1 MKNFNQHF
9 VALTD
14 VTTMVVFLK
23 NFSLTLC
30 FKHLET
36 ILGVNSFQ
44 VCLLLVSFMLFIIL
58 ARKFHC
64 NNQNVVNLYILLHY
78 FKFLISSIE
87 GTLNQICLKVA
98 FCIFVKKRFFNT
110 KRFLIFLIISALFY
124 DIQRY
129 LFYFQR
135 RQMFLF

>member
-58 ARKFHC
+58 ARKFHY
-64 NNQNVVNLYILLHY
+64 NNQNVVNLYIVLHY

-98 FCIFVKKRFFNT
+98 FCIFVKKIFFNT

>member
-30 FKHLET
+30 LKHLET

-58 ARKFHC
+58 ARKFHY
-64 NNQNVVNLYILLHY
+64 NNQNVINLYILLHY

-87 GTLNQICLKVA
+87 GTLNQIFLKVA

-110 KRFLIFLIISALFY
+110 NFFLIFLIISALFY

>member
-30 FKHLET
+30 FKHLE

-78 FKFLISSIE
+78 FKFLISSTE

-98 FCIFVKKRFFNT
+98 FCTFVKKRFFNT

>member
-30 FKHLET
+30 LKHLET

-87 GTLNQICLKVA
+87 GTLNQIFLKVA

-110 KRFLIFLIISALFY
+110 NFFLIFLIISALFY